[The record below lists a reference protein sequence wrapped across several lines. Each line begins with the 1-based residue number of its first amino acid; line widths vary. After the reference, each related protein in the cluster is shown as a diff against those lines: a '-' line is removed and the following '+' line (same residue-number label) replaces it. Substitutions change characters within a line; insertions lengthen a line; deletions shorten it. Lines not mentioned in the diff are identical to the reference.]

1 MQKKRKQTST
11 QFLTSLTYLLN
22 QTNLGFYLH
31 SKKNER
37 VGLSFWHMG
46 LGFETIQKKC
56 LNLDKKKRTIVLIFP
71 VYYCLKKYSLISFVL
86 HIVSIIFCL
95 FVRKIKR
102 PYLIDNNALNFLS
115 LNVSKS
121 TVCCRFYRILSQLF
135 SVSLKV
141 YIRKKRDLISL
152 TIMLCYA

>member
-56 LNLDKKKRTIVLIFP
+56 LNLDKKKE
-71 VYYCLKKYSLISFVL
+71 
-86 HIVSIIFCL
+86 
-95 FVRKIKR
+95 
-102 PYLIDNNALNFLS
+102 
-115 LNVSKS
+115 
-121 TVCCRFYRILSQLF
+121 Q
-135 SVSLKV
+135 
-141 YIRKKRDLISL
+141 
-152 TIMLCYA
+152 